1 MLLCKF
7 HQEKG
12 DRSLVTPGL
21 QKGHLMFL
29 NVIKRETGM
38 FPRRFRIEGNH
49 ATMRNTNE
57 VHHSLFFRE
66 RADDALSLPNH
77 LPRSWYF
84 FNVSN
89 PLHPVTAIRVFD

>member
-1 MLLCKF
+1 MLLCEF

-29 NVIKRETGM
+29 DVIERKSGA

-49 ATMRNTNE
+49 ATMSNPNE
-57 VHHSLFFRE
+57 VHHSLLFRK
-66 RADDALSLPNH
+66 RADDALSSPDH
-77 LPRSWYF
+77 LPGSRYF
-84 FNVSN
+84 FDVSN
-89 PLHPVTAIRVFD
+89 SFHSVTTVRVFD